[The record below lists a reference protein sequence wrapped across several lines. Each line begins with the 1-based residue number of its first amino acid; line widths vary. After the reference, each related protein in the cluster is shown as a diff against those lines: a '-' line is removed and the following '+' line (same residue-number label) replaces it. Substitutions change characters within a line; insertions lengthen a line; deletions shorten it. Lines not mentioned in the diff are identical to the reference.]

1 MAALAVEDRPG
12 RVEADGQGD
21 QEHQGCEDQQQ
32 DGGQDAVLDRLEQP
46 VPAVDRALE
55 QPDQRHVADLG
66 GAEHGHAPGGQ
77 VGDPADVDAEMAQ
90 VAQGPLEQV
99 AGPGGHG
106 DDHLVELAGLDLLL
120 ELGEAAQAGD
130 AARPAA
136 LQGAIEIE
144 DLGDAGGRVAGRV
157 GGGQAL
163 DGPHQ
168 LLAHADHGDAAGE
181 RAGDQSLAQGQTDG
195 EAGADQ
201 GGGASHEPE
210 ADPQARDVPGGLDGV
225 EEGDDQ
231 GDGGGPAGEQARDL
245 PAQPDQP
252 AGGIVAEPGQD
263 LRGEQAAEQ
272 EGGQGGGRHA
282 GIEAPPGDGGA
293 GDRHGQDVA
302 DPDEALDQGAGARRG
317 DAADRAAGRGRGIRA
332 ARRASA
338 TAPCRAEGCGCVPM
352 AARAGGDGQGRAPI
366 QAAAPVARPRAS
378 AALLRYQA

>member
-1 MAALAVEDRPG
+1 MAT
-12 RVEADGQGD
+12 
-21 QEHQGCEDQQQ
+21 
-32 DGGQDAVLDRLEQP
+32 
-46 VPAVDRALE
+46 RA
-55 QPDQRHVADLG
+55 
-66 GAEHGHAPGGQ
+66 
-77 VGDPADVDAEMAQ
+77 
-90 VAQGPLEQV
+90 
-99 AGPGGHG
+99 AGS
-106 DDHLVELAGLDLLL
+106 
-120 ELGEAAQAGD
+120 
-130 AARPAA
+130 
-136 LQGAIEIE
+136 
-144 DLGDAGGRVAGRV
+144 AGRV

-181 RAGDQSLAQGQTDG
+181 RAGDQRLAQGQTDG

-201 GGGASHEPE
+201 GGGAGHEPE
-210 ADPQARDVPGGLDGV
+210 ADPQARDVPGDLDGV
-225 EEGDDQ
+225 EEGDHQ

-263 LRGEQAAEQ
+263 LRGEHAAEQ

-317 DAADRAAGRGRGIRA
+317 DAADRRLAGAGGEGYGQLGA
-332 ARRASA
+332 HQRR
-338 TAPCRAEGCGCVPM
+338 PHAERQGCGVR
-352 AARAGGDGQGRAPI
+352 ADGSRAGGDGQGRAPI